1 MARLS
6 KWSPEFREEAVRMQ
20 RESGESITAV
30 AKRLGMSP
38 ETLRNWVRRGEI
50 ERGERDGLTLAEHAE
65 IRELR
70 RQVRRLE
77 EEKLI
82 LQKAAAY
89 FARETGRLP

>member
-1 MARLS
+1 MGRPS
-6 KWSPEFREEAVRMQ
+6 RWSPEFKEEAVRLQ

-30 AKRLGMSP
+30 ARRLGLSP
-38 ETLRNWVRRGEI
+38 ETLRNWVLRDEV
-50 ERGERDGLTLAEHAE
+50 ERGERDGLTIAEHAE

-70 RQVRRLE
+70 RLVRRLE

>member
-1 MARLS
+1 MGRPS
-6 KWSPEFREEAVRMQ
+6 KWSPEFREEAVRLQ

-38 ETLRNWVRRGEI
+38 ETLRNWVRRDEV
-50 ERGERDGLTLAEHAE
+50 ERGQRDGLTIAEHAE

-70 RQVRRLE
+70 RQVHRLE

-82 LQKAAAY
+82 LQKAAPY